1 MVIEETEEDL
11 EAKAADI
18 ADLHAK
24 IRNACFKLIQEAA
37 QRRGK
42 DVHIVDMYVVP
53 TWKSKMGEPEAALL
67 RDLSKDIIIPAWSQQ
82 QGKADH
88 YLLCVLKP
96 AKKELFLLDSLK
108 PDGFGDSHFQSIF
121 SDLAHHIAPGHWTTK
136 VGKDIESFPHQITG
150 NCCGIFILM
159 YALSISTGAPFL
171 FTERDM
177 VHIRKWWCISL
188 MERFQIEGHGQR
200 FAHWT
205 SETTALLKGSLEP
218 IYRIPKSRKRKHEVV
233 FPKDDRCF
241 ILELSACLL
250 SEILGEVVLLEG
262 DQAYMTLGL
271 VCTTFRDIMS
281 TVGFRRRVHFQWF
294 DIFYRCC

>member
-1 MVIEETEEDL
+1 
-11 EAKAADI
+11 
-18 ADLHAK
+18 
-24 IRNACFKLIQEAA
+24 
-37 QRRGK
+37 
-42 DVHIVDMYVVP
+42 
-53 TWKSKMGEPEAALL
+53 
-67 RDLSKDIIIPAWSQQ
+67 
-82 QGKADH
+82 
-88 YLLCVLKP
+88 
-96 AKKELFLLDSLK
+96 
-108 PDGFGDSHFQSIF
+108 
-121 SDLAHHIAPGHWTTK
+121 
-136 VGKDIESFPHQITG
+136 
-150 NCCGIFILM
+150 M

-188 MERFQIEGHGQR
+188 MERFQIEGHGKR

-205 SETTALLKGSLEP
+205 SEATALLKGSLEP
-218 IYRIPKSRKRKHEVV
+218 IYRIPKSRNRKHEVV

-281 TVGFRRRVHFQWF
+281 TVGFRRRVHFQWLDSVANWGRF
-294 DIFYRCC
+294 SLSYKEEFYTMYSIETCCECRTLYKKNTPGYVGKGKRGVLQGIHSEDPNPGYCSHFCSQMQ